1 MLVPVLSQSRQ
12 RPAFKLKV
20 VEEERRGD
28 CRRQGRLLSDRTDEK
43 IRRGLLVKR
52 EWKEGSNDAD
62 QGQGLEAAL
71 AVCVAVTLPY
81 PAGRAGAQLGAC
93 DDLPGLLHTAFG
105 EGELLCAV
113 DLYSGMS
120 IPPLSPLIYL
130 VHPESK
136 SKVAVPTP
144 INRFYRSYFLSF
156 HLSAFEEILLT
167 TLLHTSSSPSPP
179 SPSPPSSSPASSTS
193 TAPSNPSTTSTS
205 TASSPSYG
213 ASASR
218 CCPGTSASPWCIAVR
233 LRTGPPRP
241 A

>member
-1 MLVPVLSQSRQ
+1 MSSP
-12 RPAFKLKV
+12 
-20 VEEERRGD
+20 
-28 CRRQGRLLSDRTDEK
+28 RLRVRLPSDRLDEK
-43 IRRGLLVKR
+43 TERGLLVKR
-52 EWKEGSNDAD
+52 DWKEGSNDAD

-113 DLYSGMS
+113 DIYSSMS
-120 IPPLSPLIYL
+120 ISPLFPIFYL
-130 VHPESK
+130 AHPESG
-136 SKVAVPTP
+136 STVAVPKSEKTIP
-144 INRFYRSYFLSF
+144 RCYFLSF
-156 HLSAFEEILLT
+156 HLSAFEGILLT